1 MIEQSS
7 ISELISFIKE
17 LYVPKYISDREKNIE
32 GIFVP
37 LHEPKFPGNEK
48 KYLLETIDSTFVSS
62 VGAFVDRFEKD
73 MSSIAHTKRSVAL
86 VNGTSALQISLILS
100 GVKSNDEVLTQAL
113 TFVATAN
120 SIAYTGANPVFIDVD
135 RDTMGLSPDALEQ
148 FLIKNAELRDDGCYN
163 KVTKAKISA
172 CVPMHTF
179 GFMCRIDKIVK
190 ICKKWKIPVIEDAA
204 ESLGSSYKGKPS
216 GSFGLLSA
224 FSLNGNKIIT
234 SGGGG
239 AITTNNEAIADQAK
253 HLTTTAKI
261 PHKWEYFHDR
271 VGYNY
276 RMPNLNAA
284 LACAQLEKLD
294 IIKNSKKDVY
304 NQYQSFL
311 DNKGINLVNVPE
323 DTEWNYWLMSI
334 LLDDKNDRDLFLT
347 ETNQNGVMARP
358 IWQLMY
364 RLPVFENCQRD
375 EQRNAEYLEERIVN
389 IPSSAIL

>member
-17 LYVPKYISDREKNIE
+17 LYVPKYISDREKNIA

-135 RDTMGLSPDALEQ
+135 KDTMGLSPDALEQ

-190 ICKKWKIPVIEDAA
+190 ICNKWKIPVIEDAA

-239 AITTNNEAIADQAK
+239 AITTNNETIADQAK

-261 PHKWEYFHDR
+261 SHKWEYFHDR

-294 IIKNSKKDVY
+294 LIKNSKKDVY
-304 NQYQSFL
+304 TQYQSFL
-311 DNKGINLVNVPE
+311 ENKGINLVNVPE
-323 DTEWNYWLMSI
+323 HTEWNYWLMSI
-334 LLDDKNDRDLFLT
+334 LLDNKNDRDSFLT
-347 ETNQNGVMARP
+347 ETNQNGVMTRP

-375 EQRNAEYLEERIVN
+375 RQRNAEFLEERIVN

>member
-1 MIEQSS
+1 MIQENS
-7 ISELISFIKE
+7 INELIDFIKK
-17 LYVPKYISDREKNIE
+17 LYTPKYISDREKNIE

-37 LHEPKFPGNEK
+37 LHEPKFPGDEK

-73 MSSIAHTKRSVAL
+73 MSSLTQTKRSVAL
-86 VNGTSALQISLILS
+86 VNGTSALQISLILA

-120 SIAYTGANPVFIDVD
+120 SIAYIGAKPVFLDVD
-135 RDTMGLSPDALEQ
+135 KDTMGLSPSSLEE
-148 FLIKNAELRDDGCYN
+148 FLIENAEIKNDGCYN
-163 KVTKAKISA
+163 KITKAKISA

-190 ICKKWKIPVIEDAA
+190 ICKKWRIPVIEDAA
-204 ESLGSSYKGKPS
+204 ESLGSLYKGKPS

-294 IIKNSKKDVY
+294 LIKNSKKDVY

-323 DTEWNYWLMSI
+323 DTEWNYWLISI
-334 LLDDKNDRDLFLT
+334 LLDNKDDRNLFLK
-347 ETNQNGVMARP
+347 ETNQNGIMTRP

-364 RLPVFENCQRD
+364 RLPAFKNCQRD
-375 EQRNAEYLEERIVN
+375 NQKNAEYLEERIVN
-389 IPSSAIL
+389 IPSSATL